1 MFSFLSKT
9 ARMPTA
15 AEALPGRAAAHR
27 HISDALRQR
36 PPAEG
41 TLSRRLGDRDFRHG
55 VFLGRR
61 AQILAGGRG
70 NLRHRGRLFRRILA
84 QSDLRGDLQR

>member
-15 AEALPGRAAAHR
+15 ADALPGRAEPIAD
-27 HISDALRQR
+27 ISDALRQR

-41 TLSRRLGDRDFRHG
+41 TLSRRLGDRDIRYG

-70 NLRHRGRLFRRILA
+70 NLRHGGRLFRRILA
-84 QSDLRGDLQR
+84 QPDLRGDLQR